1 MWPIKAISVI
11 SLNKAFEGDIKELL
25 LVLHILQ

>member
-1 MWPIKAISVI
+1 MGPIKAISVI
-11 SLNKAFEGDIKELL
+11 SLNNTFEGDIKELL